1 LSPGPR
7 TSPFLCLIALPLLLG
22 SAGASAASPGSAPGS
37 PLHLNYALTVPEL
50 AANCKRELV
59 RAGKTA
65 ASIDAVNPKARS
77 FRSVVLPLEDLS
89 ADLNDRLVAETLL
102 SQVSTDRPTRD
113 ASLKCQDDVNNF
125 FTALTARPELYR
137 AVADA
142 AASRTATT
150 VADTKLTA
158 LWLIALKRSGAGLAP
173 VPRAEFVKL
182 NQRLNTLQT
191 QFAANL
197 GNDTTTIELG
207 AAQIAGLS
215 DDFVATLKKH
225 GDLYIV
231 PVNES
236 TAGRFMQNATD
247 PAARKTYYL
256 ADANLAYPKNVALL
270 EEALALRDRIAH
282 LIGYKNWAEYVLADR
297 VAQRP
302 ERVRSFLANLDQKLL
317 VRAKSDLAG
326 LAKLKAADLNV
337 PAGSV
342 AMDPWD
348 TSYYDNKL
356 LKTTYAV
363 DDEEVRKYFPVEHV
377 ERAVFDIYARILG
390 VRFTQR
396 KPVNGWVSDLTE
408 WAVTDAKSGRYLGD
422 FYLDLFPREGKYS
435 HFASFTLLPAR
446 RLPDGTLRPPQ
457 DAIIGNWPEP
467 APGKSA
473 LLTHGDVE
481 TFFHEFGHDMA
492 AILATAPYE
501 TLSGGF
507 RQDFI
512 EAPSQMLENWVWN
525 PQILK
530 ELSAHYQTG
539 APLPDALIA
548 KIRAARYVDHAYWT
562 TRQIMLA
569 TIDMDYHTA
578 GAKVD
583 TTAIWRAVS
592 AKDTPLPTPP
602 GVHPQASFGH
612 LMGGYDAGY
621 YGYLWSLVYA
631 QDMFTAFQR
640 GGLESPAVGA
650 RYRKDILEPARTYE
664 PDQEV
669 TAFLGR
675 PMSPAAFYKEFGIA
689 R

>member
-1 LSPGPR
+1 
-7 TSPFLCLIALPLLLG
+7 LCLAALLPLLG
-22 SAGASAASPGSAPGS
+22 SAPPGAAAAPGT
-37 PLHLNYALTVPEL
+37 PLHINYALTVPQL
-50 AANCKRELV
+50 AANCKRELA
-59 RAGKTA
+59 RAGKA
-65 ASIDAVNPKARS
+65 AAAIASVRSKART
-77 FRSVVLPLEDLS
+77 FRTVVLPLEDLS
-89 ADLNDRLVAETLL
+89 SDANDRLVAETLL
-102 SQVSTDRPTRD
+102 SQVSTDRATRD

-125 FTALTARPELYR
+125 FTVLTARPDLYR

-142 AASRTATT
+142 AASGTATT
-150 VADTKLTA
+150 VADKKLTA

-173 VPRAEFVKL
+173 GPRADFVKL

-197 GNDTTTIELG
+197 GNDTTTIEL
-207 AAQIAGLS
+207 AAPQLAGLS
-215 DDFVATLKKH
+215 DDFVATFKKH
-225 GDLYIV
+225 GDLYVV

-236 TAGRFMQNATD
+236 SAGRFMQNASAA
-247 PAARKTYYL
+247 AARKTFYL
-256 ADANLAYPKNVALL
+256 ADANVAYPKNVVLL

-297 VAQRP
+297 MAQRP
-302 ERVRSFLANLDQKLL
+302 ERVRSFLSNLDQELL
-317 VRAKSDLAG
+317 GRAKSDLAG
-326 LAKLKAADLNV
+326 LAKLKAADLKL

-342 AMDPWD
+342 KIDPWD
-348 TSYYDNKL
+348 TGYYDNML

-363 DDEEVRKYFPVEHV
+363 DDNEVRNYFPVEHV
-377 ERAVFDIYARILG
+377 ERAVFDIYAQILG
-390 VRFTQR
+390 VRYTQR
-396 KPVNGWVSDLTE
+396 TPVNGWVDGLTE

-422 FYLDLFPREGKYS
+422 FYLDLFPRQGKYS

-473 LLTHGDVE
+473 LLSHSDVE

-501 TLSGGF
+501 TLSSGF

-512 EAPSQMLENWVWN
+512 EAPSQMLENWVWD
-525 PQILK
+525 PTILK
-530 ELSAHYQTG
+530 KLSAHYQTG

-548 KIRAARYVDHAYWT
+548 KIRAARYVDHAYFT

-578 GAKVD
+578 GPKVD
-583 TTAIWRAVS
+583 TTAVWRAVS
-592 AKDTPLPTPP
+592 AKDTPLATPP
-602 GVHPQASFGH
+602 GVYPQSSFGH
-612 LMGGYDAGY
+612 IMGGYDAGY

-631 QDMFTAFQR
+631 QDMFTAFER
-640 GGLESPAVGA
+640 GGLESPLVGA